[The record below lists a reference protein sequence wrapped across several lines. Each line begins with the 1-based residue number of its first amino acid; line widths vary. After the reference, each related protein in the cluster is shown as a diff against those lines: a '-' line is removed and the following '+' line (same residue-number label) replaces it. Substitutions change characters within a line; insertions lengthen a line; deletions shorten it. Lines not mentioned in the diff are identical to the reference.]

1 MATSETRTTYA
12 LDEETVQRLAHLARR
27 WNMSQ
32 SDALKQAV
40 RAADAD
46 ASEDKR
52 IAALDALQASMKLSP
67 EAAESW
73 ASQVRDERRR
83 TRRPAIAR

>member
-1 MATSETRTTYA
+1 MAASESRTTYA
-12 LDEETVQRLAHLARR
+12 LDEETVRRLAHLARR
-27 WNMSQ
+27 WNMSP
-32 SDALKQAV
+32 SDALKQAIQ
-40 RAADAD
+40 AADSD
-46 ASEDKR
+46 DKR